1 MCFPEIADVK
11 WLDPLW
17 KKKFKK
23 FKTNGLLETS
33 SLSPDTVL
41 ESIDKSIKRID
52 LKYFTNEFLLELNQ
66 YCKSIDIGQSGFVSI
81 LKNICPVETMSDAS
95 LANDDSI
102 RLKVNR
108 MKTNC
113 SRLTT
118 SKRKEEK
125 QNFLGSLFEF
135 PCIARTKAIDSEFR
149 ELLMKIKTNFLL
161 L

>member
-1 MCFPEIADVK
+1 M
-11 WLDPLW
+11 
-17 KKKFKK
+17 
-23 FKTNGLLETS
+23 
-33 SLSPDTVL
+33 
-41 ESIDKSIKRID
+41 
-52 LKYFTNEFLLELNQ
+52 NEFLLELNQ

-108 MKTNC
+108 MKTNL

-118 SKRKEEK
+118 SNRKEEK

-135 PCIARTKAIDSEFR
+135 PCIAQTKAIDSEFNETADEDKNKFLTVVR
-149 ELLMKIKTNFLL
+149 TLVDENRGLKRKSKELEECQLCTKLSSD
-161 L
+161 

>member
-33 SLSPDTVL
+33 SLSSDTII

-95 LANDDSI
+95 YYK
-102 RLKVNR
+102 LKPV
-108 MKTNC
+108 
-113 SRLTT
+113 
-118 SKRKEEK
+118 
-125 QNFLGSLFEF
+125 
-135 PCIARTKAIDSEFR
+135 IDYIS
-149 ELLMKIKTNFLL
+149 
-161 L
+161 